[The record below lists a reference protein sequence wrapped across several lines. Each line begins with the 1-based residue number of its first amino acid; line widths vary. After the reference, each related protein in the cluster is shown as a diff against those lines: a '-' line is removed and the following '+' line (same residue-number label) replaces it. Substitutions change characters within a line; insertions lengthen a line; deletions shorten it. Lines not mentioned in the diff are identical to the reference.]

1 MLFKPPVTNSRRFF
15 VVKVPKKQVSRF
27 RNPDY
32 QDGVMAKKMSKGGKR
47 LLSLLFH
54 LAVLVGMVAAY
65 DAGRAF
71 LAAPENAEAASE
83 ATDGKTDKKT
93 GSKPAA
99 SSKPAPNSKPTSKQV
114 TGKLKETEAKMEE
127 RGTSM
132 QDLMEQ
138 KKKKEKAEEEKK

>member
-1 MLFKPPVTNSRRFF
+1 
-15 VVKVPKKQVSRF
+15 
-27 RNPDY
+27 
-32 QDGVMAKKMSKGGKR
+32 MAKKMSKGGKR

-54 LAVLVGMVAAY
+54 LVVLIGMVAAY

-71 LAAPENAEAASE
+71 LAARENAEAASE

-93 GSKPAA
+93 ASKPAP

-114 TGKLKETEAKMEE
+114 TGKLKETEGKMEE

-138 KKKKEKAEEEKK
+138 KKKKEKEKAEEEKK